1 MHAEH
6 SFKKIIRSGVTIK
19 RAVEICEAEG
29 RAFIAAAVKHVGEVA
44 KSPDAFDQIVGSL
57 TAQTRNW
64 DAHVAEAVRMATVGG
79 PQRFGSAK
87 NAADEMLTDLK
98 MRMFRELE
106 IERFAFVR
114 PLSAKIPG
122 TASPPVT
129 LLTAPK
135 NKGGK
140 PLAAH
145 WDAMWADIAV
155 QLYVGDLQPKS
166 QKQIKDAMFAWFNA
180 NGIDAGDTA
189 VTDRARQLWQ
199 KIEAAQ

>member
-1 MHAEH
+1 M
-6 SFKKIIRSGVTIK
+6 GN
-19 RAVEICEAEG
+19 
-29 RAFIAAAVKHVGEVA
+29 VA
-44 KSPDAFDQIVGSL
+44 KCPEAFDKIVSNL

-64 DAHVAEAVRMATVGG
+64 DAHVAQAVKMATMRG
-79 PQRFGSAK
+79 PQRYESAK
-87 NAADEMLTDLK
+87 NAADELLSELK
-98 MRMFRELE
+98 MVMFRELE
-106 IERFAFVR
+106 IERYAFVR
-114 PLSAKIPG
+114 APSPRTPG
-122 TASPPVT
+122 SLAAPVAT
-129 LLTAPK
+129 TPAPAK

-180 NGIDAGDTA
+180 KSINAGDTA
-189 VTDRARQLWQ
+189 MTERARQLWH